1 MVIYVCIAPGP
12 ELNWFIMHIN
22 SLLDKEI
29 VKEIAKD
36 NCEYQ
41 ICNHEKYLSAKVV
54 T

>member
-1 MVIYVCIAPGP
+1 MFAQHQVP
-12 ELNWFIMHIN
+12 EMKWFIVNIYN
-22 SLLDKEI
+22 GFYKET

-41 ICNHEKYLSAKVV
+41 IRGHEKYLSAKVV